1 MNLDTICVQGAYQ
14 PKNGEPRVIP
24 IVQSTTFK
32 YDSSDEMGD
41 LFDLKK
47 SGYFYS
53 RLQNPTCDYA
63 AGKITMLEG
72 GSAGMLTSSGQ
83 AANFYAVFNIAQA
96 GDHVVSSSAIY
107 GGTFNLFNVT
117 MRKLGIDFTFISPT
131 ASEEEIQAAIKP
143 NTKCIFGETIS
154 NPSLDV
160 LDIETF
166 AKAAHKNGIP
176 LIIDNTFATPINCRP
191 FEFGCD
197 IVTHSTT
204 KYMEGHAS
212 TIGGAIIESG
222 KFDWEQ
228 NDKFPGLTTPDESYH
243 GLTYTKAFPDA
254 PYITKCT
261 VQLMRDLG
269 SIQAP
274 QNAFLINLGLET
286 LHLRVKRHCENAKK
300 VAEYLK
306 NNDKITW
313 VKCAMLEDDLQY
325 ELAKKY
331 MPNGTCGVVSFGIKG
346 GRKAATVFMDSLRLA
361 AIVTHVA
368 DARTCCLHP
377 ASTTHRQLTEKELE
391 EAGVTPDMIRFSCG
405 IEDAN
410 DIIADIQQ
418 ALDKI

>member
-313 VKCAMLEDDLQY
+313 VKCAMLEDDPQY